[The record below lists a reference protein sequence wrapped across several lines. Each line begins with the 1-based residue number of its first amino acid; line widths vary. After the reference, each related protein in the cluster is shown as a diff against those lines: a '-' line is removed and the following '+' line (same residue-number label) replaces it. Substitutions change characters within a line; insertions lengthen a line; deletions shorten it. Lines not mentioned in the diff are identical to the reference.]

1 MSTLYVMCGIPWLGS
16 GKSTWVKKNIGEF
29 DKHISRD
36 EIRFSIIKEGDEYFS
51 KENQVF
57 DQFCCD
63 IAAALN
69 KGYNVY
75 ADATHINRGSRRKLL
90 DRVHMYADKI
100 VAIEMPTPVSVAL
113 ERNEGRKDEG
123 LRYVPPSAI
132 KRMYSQY
139 EDPDYD
145 EGFDELLIAAGC

>member
-1 MSTLYVMCGIPWLGS
+1 MSTLYVMCGIPGS
-16 GKSTWVKKNIGEF
+16 GKSTWLRKNVKTE
-29 DKHISRD
+29 DKIISRD
-36 EIRFSIIKEGDEYFS
+36 EIRFSLLQEGEEYFS
-51 KENQVF
+51 REDEVF
-57 DQFCCD
+57 EKFCSE
-63 IAAALN
+63 IKTALN
-69 KGYNVY
+69 DGYDVY
-75 ADATHINRGSRRKLL
+75 ADATHINRGSRKKLL
-90 DRVHMYADKI
+90 QQVMIYADKI

-123 LRYVPPSAI
+123 LRYVPPSTI